1 MSKIRFHPKEKGTRV
16 EKYGKSVS
24 HTGARCSRVLDMLR
38 CSHPGFN
45 LFILEDS
52 HDAQILRVIVTTTF
66 GSIYS
71 AKGWFHPFLNTSCG
85 VWSIEGQQF
94 SASREPITKSRNDRV
109 FVTESVVINLRM
121 SAVHLKHEKPCR
133 LLAEHTRILLKSID
147 HTTEEKT
154 KERLEKTLFFS
165 HFGLGSRVL

>member
-1 MSKIRFHPKEKGTRV
+1 MQSGFGHVAMPSSRFQSLHFGGLTRR
-16 EKYGKSVS
+16 SN
-24 HTGARCSRVLDMLR
+24 TSRYCDHHF
-38 CSHPGFN
+38 C
-45 LFILEDS
+45 
-52 HDAQILRVIVTTTF
+52 
-66 GSIYS
+66 SIYS

-94 SASREPITKSRNDRV
+94 SSGREPITKSRNDRV

-133 LLAEHTRILLKSID
+133 LLVEHTRILLKSID

-165 HFGLGSRVL
+165 HFDLGSRVL